1 MRHDPRRAMAMAA
14 LETVVSTCTDGQTCP
29 ALYADDEETVIV
41 RGYLEMRDDLAVPDG
56 EALVRVPRSLLA
68 EGAARLTG

>member
-1 MRHDPRRAMAMAA
+1 MAM

-29 ALYADDEETVIV
+29 ALYTDDEDTVIV
-41 RGYLEMRDDLAVPDG
+41 RGYLETRDDLAVPDG

-68 EGAARLTG
+68 DGAARLAG